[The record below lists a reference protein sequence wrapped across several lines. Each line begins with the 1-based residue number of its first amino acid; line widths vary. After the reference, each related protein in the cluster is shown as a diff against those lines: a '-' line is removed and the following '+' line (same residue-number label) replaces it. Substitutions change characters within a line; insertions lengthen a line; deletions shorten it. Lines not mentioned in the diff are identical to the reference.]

1 MCPQTLKFFLV
12 CAHTQFKKISTFA
25 PSEVNRIKA
34 LIFAARVTSKFGHTL
49 KKLHQISYRQVKNKA
64 VIGID
69 IGGTGTKLAIVDESG
84 QILERSSFDTQA
96 RRGAENFIA
105 ALTEAVDEL
114 RQRVNGT
121 HEMLG
126 IGIGAP
132 ACDELA
138 GTITGAANLPFTETL
153 PVRQLV
159 EERCGLR
166 TRLVNDA
173 NVAAIG
179 EGQFGGAKGMKN
191 YALVTLGTGLGSGV
205 IVDGKVVIGNHGLA
219 SEFGHTFVV
228 RNGRRCGCGQR
239 GCLETYVS
247 ATGIKRTVFE
257 LMCEYTVDSP
267 LRNYSF
273 HQLSARDI
281 TRAAQAG
288 DFLAQEAFR
297 LTGEMLGY
305 KIADLIVL
313 FDPQAVFLAGGLALA
328 GALIL
333 DPARESLE
341 KHTINMFKGKSEL
354 KFSELGSEDA
364 ALLGAAS
371 LIYKS

>member
-1 MCPQTLKFFLV
+1 M
-12 CAHTQFKKISTFA
+12 
-25 PSEVNRIKA
+25 
-34 LIFAARVTSKFGHTL
+34 
-49 KKLHQISYRQVKNKA
+49 KNNA

-69 IGGTGTKLAIVDESG
+69 IGGTGTKLAIIDESG

-96 RRGAENFIA
+96 QRGGEKFISA
-105 ALTEAVDEL
+105 ITSSVFEL
-114 RQRVNGT
+114 QQRMSDT
-121 HEMLG
+121 HAIIG

-132 ACDELA
+132 ACDELS
-138 GTITGAANLPFTETL
+138 GTISGAANLPFTETL

-159 EERCGLR
+159 EDQCGLP
-166 TRLVNDA
+166 TRLANDA

-179 EGQFGGAKGMKN
+179 EGQFGGAKGMNN

-228 RNGRRCGCGQR
+228 RDGRKCGCGQN

-257 LMCEYTVDSP
+257 LICQTTYDSP
-267 LRNYSF
+267 MRNYSF

-281 TRAAQAG
+281 TQAAQDG

-328 GALIL
+328 GPLIL
-333 DPARESLE
+333 DPARKSLE
-341 KHTINMFKGKSEL
+341 KHTIAMFKGKSEL
-354 KFSELGSEDA
+354 KLSELGSEDA

-371 LIYKS
+371 LIYRH

>member
-1 MCPQTLKFFLV
+1 MK
-12 CAHTQFKKISTFA
+12 
-25 PSEVNRIKA
+25 R
-34 LIFAARVTSKFGHTL
+34 
-49 KKLHQISYRQVKNKA
+49 KA

-69 IGGTGTKLAIVDESG
+69 IGGTGTKLAIIDEVG
-84 QILERSSFDTQA
+84 TILERSSFDTQA
-96 RRGAENFIA
+96 RQGGTNFIA
-105 ALTEAVDEL
+105 AITEAVATL
-114 RQRVNGT
+114 QQRMISS
-121 HEMLG
+121 HDIIG

-132 ACDELA
+132 GCDELA
-138 GTITGAANLPFTETL
+138 GTISGAVNLPFSETL

-166 TRLVNDA
+166 TRLANDA

-179 EGQFGGAKGMKN
+179 EGQFGGAKGMSN
-191 YALVTLGTGLGSGV
+191 YALITLGTGLGSGV
-205 IVDGKVVIGNHGLA
+205 MVDGKIVIGNHGLA

-228 RNGRRCGCGQR
+228 RQGRNCACGQQ

-257 LMCEYTVDSP
+257 LMAQLTVDSL

-273 HQLSARDI
+273 NQLSARDI
-281 TRAAQAG
+281 TQAAQAG
-288 DFLAQEAFR
+288 DFLAREAFR

-328 GALIL
+328 GPLIL

-341 KHTINMFKGKSEL
+341 KHTIAMFKGKSEL
-354 KFSELGSEDA
+354 RLSELGSEDA

-371 LIYKS
+371 LIYKG

>member
-1 MCPQTLKFFLV
+1 M
-12 CAHTQFKKISTFA
+12 
-25 PSEVNRIKA
+25 
-34 LIFAARVTSKFGHTL
+34 
-49 KKLHQISYRQVKNKA
+49 KNKA

-69 IGGTGTKLAIVDESG
+69 IGGTGTKLAIVDEEG
-84 QILERSSFDTQA
+84 RILERSSFDTQA
-96 RRGAENFIA
+96 KKGGSSFIA
-105 ALTEAVDEL
+105 AIADAVVEL
-114 RQRVNGT
+114 QQRVT
-121 HEMLG
+121 SSHTILG

-138 GTITGAANLPFTETL
+138 GTISGAANLPFTETL

-159 EERCGLR
+159 EEQCGLR
-166 TRLVNDA
+166 TRLANDA

-179 EGQFGGAKGMKN
+179 EGQFGGAKGMSN
-191 YALVTLGTGLGSGV
+191 YALITLGTGLGSGV

-228 RNGRRCGCGQR
+228 RNGRKCGCGQN

-257 LMCEYTVDSP
+257 LMSQYTVDSP

-281 TRAAQAG
+281 TQAAQAG
-288 DFLAQEAFR
+288 DFLALEAFK
-297 LTGEMLGY
+297 LTGETLGY

-328 GALIL
+328 GPLIL

-341 KHTINMFKGKSEL
+341 KHTIAMFKGKSEL
-354 KFSELGSEDA
+354 KLSELGSEDA

-371 LIYKS
+371 LIYKVEKLKS

>member
-1 MCPQTLKFFLV
+1 M
-12 CAHTQFKKISTFA
+12 
-25 PSEVNRIKA
+25 
-34 LIFAARVTSKFGHTL
+34 
-49 KKLHQISYRQVKNKA
+49 KNKV

-69 IGGTGTKLAIVDESG
+69 IGGTGTKLALVDEAGS
-84 QILERSSFDTQA
+84 ILERSHFDTQA
-96 RRGAENFIA
+96 QRGGENFIKA
-105 ALTEAVDEL
+105 ITGAIGTLQ
-114 RQRVNGT
+114 QRFAPTYDIIGV
-121 HEMLG
+121 
-126 IGIGAP
+126 GIGAP

-159 EERCGLR
+159 EAQTGLR
-166 TRLVNDA
+166 TRLANDA

-205 IVDGKVVIGNHGLA
+205 IVEGKIVIGNHGLA

-228 RNGRRCGCGQR
+228 RNGRRCGCGQQ

-257 LMCEYTVDSP
+257 LLCEHTVDST

-281 TRAAQAG
+281 TQAAQAG
-288 DFLAQEAFR
+288 DWLAQEAFR

-328 GALIL
+328 GSLIL
-333 DPARESLE
+333 DPARQSLE
-341 KHTINMFKGKSEL
+341 KHTITMFKGKAEL
-354 KFSELGSEDA
+354 RLSELGSEDA

-371 LIYKS
+371 LIYGL